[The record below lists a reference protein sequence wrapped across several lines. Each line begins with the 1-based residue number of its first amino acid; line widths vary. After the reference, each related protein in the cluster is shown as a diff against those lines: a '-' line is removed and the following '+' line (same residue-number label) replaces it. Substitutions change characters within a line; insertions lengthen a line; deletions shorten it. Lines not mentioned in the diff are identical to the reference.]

1 MAYEFYLDGY
11 RLPIPPEKFKTKINN
26 NNKTIDL
33 VNGCE
38 YNFLKQ
44 PGLTEY
50 EFTFI
55 IPQTEYPFSASSM
68 TAQLW
73 LSMLETKKMDCKPFA
88 FKIIRQRPNGEALF
102 NTGDEIDSRVSLED
116 YSIEEDAKNLFDL
129 EITVKL
135 KKFRERKT
143 KTATFTEVD
152 GETVAEVKETRQSDK
167 TAPSSYTV
175 KEGDTL
181 WAICKAQL
189 GDGGKFSEVAK
200 LNGISNPNL
209 IHAGQVI
216 KLGS

>member
-11 RLPIPPEKFKTKINN
+11 RLPIPPEKLKTKINN
-26 NNKTIDL
+26 NNKTVDL
-33 VNGCE
+33 VNGGE
-38 YNFLKQ
+38 HNFLKL

-50 EFTFI
+50 EFTFT
-55 IPQTEYPFSASSM
+55 IPQTEYPFSASNM
-68 TAQLW
+68 TAQWW
-73 LSMLETKKMDCKPFA
+73 LSMLETKKTGCKPFA
-88 FKIIRQRPNGEALF
+88 FKVLRQRPNGEVLF
-102 NTGDEIDSRVSLED
+102 NTGEDDTALVSLED

-135 KKFRERKT
+135 KQYKEYRT
-143 KTATFTEVD
+143 KTVSFSEVD

-167 TAPSSYTV
+167 TVPSTYTV

-189 GDGGKFSEVAK
+189 GDGSKYSEIAE

-209 IHAGQVI
+209 IYAGQVI